1 MEILPD
7 LTPLLRPISPEQPA
21 GENLEDDILFYTL
34 RNARESD
41 PEDLP
46 RGEWLLKEPRRADW
60 KQVQILCA
68 KSLTE
73 HTKDLQLACWFV
85 ESLFHTQGL
94 NGLLLGIEFL
104 SEFIA
109 RFWFQCWPLPDND
122 DISVRRSKLVRLDRD
137 LSQQLFEEQI
147 FSKVSVSLFDWK
159 KILAF
164 EHKININ
171 PDACDDLIQQEGDMT
186 MATFEK
192 QIANLSSADVSQQI
206 SLMERLSADL
216 RQLEMRYV
224 SLSQDPEST
233 VFSQSLKILSD
244 IVDFLQRVAQLTI
257 KTACEIN
264 VSHTADSTL
273 PTFTEHE
280 TVSLVQ
286 VKSREQAVEQML
298 LIAKWFRNMEPS
310 SPVPF
315 LLERAARW
323 ANMTISE
330 WLEEMLDNSTSIQE
344 INKVLGQH
352 K

>member
-7 LTPLLRPISPEQPA
+7 ITPLLRPISPEQPA

-41 PEDLP
+41 PDDLP
-46 RGEWLLKEPRRADW
+46 QGEWLLKEPRRADW

-68 KSLTE
+68 KSLAE

-216 RQLEMRYV
+216 RQLEMRYA

-233 VFSQSLKILSD
+233 LFSQSSKVLSD

-257 KTACEIN
+257 KNACEIN
-264 VSHTADSTL
+264 VFHTEDSTL
-273 PTFTEHE
+273 STFTKHE
-280 TVSLVQ
+280 TVSLAQ
-286 VKSREQAVEQML
+286 VMSREQAVEQML
-298 LIAKWFRNMEPS
+298 LIAKWFRNIEPS

-330 WLEEMLDNSTSIQE
+330 WLEEMLDDSTSIQE